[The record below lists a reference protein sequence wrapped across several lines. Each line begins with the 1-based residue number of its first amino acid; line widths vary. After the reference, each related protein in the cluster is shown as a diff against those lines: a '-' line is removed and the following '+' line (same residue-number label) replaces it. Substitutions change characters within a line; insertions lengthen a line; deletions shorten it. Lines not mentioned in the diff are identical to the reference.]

1 MCIAYLVT
9 IMRKLLLLATAVAFG
24 AVACSQEVADD
35 EESDQ
40 DVVSIDVSK
49 AKVVEAGRFV
59 KAGHAERTL
68 EASSV
73 TSLRMN
79 GFGKTRIQV
88 TAKSADGSFAP
99 VIAIEGPVPGR
110 AKVVASKV
118 GRKASGASL
127 DVVLE
132 ERGAYRILVGTSSS
146 FKGKA
151 GAAGGVVVDAKC
163 LANCDLP
170 EIPLADVVADLKAKV
185 GPEALERALDAHLAQ
200 SVQDPEL
207 RARISA
213 GVHQAVSGGGDV
225 SALPVVPMSALGAA
239 QVIFDRAPSQGARPA
254 EGPSVVSLDDVKKGC
269 AVTRE
274 KLAPVN
280 PSLPGLE
287 TGEPADYSYDDCSL
301 ARLEGLARVLNAVS
315 LGNGGALVD
324 GAARYESVDA
334 VVRMLIESGHH
345 VVVDNSRY
353 YADFLGLSYEG
364 KTVMAPVWV
373 DTGIAIPGGGTLR
386 VPAPHAHHNVFV
398 DGPVFRGQLK
408 FYLGAF
414 GGGTAFRAQSNLTR
428 HWSGGRAQ
436 YTYDSATD
444 ADKVVKVLSLAGD
457 LRKKWQAE
465 GRSLPNDGYGTLGV
479 CTDST
484 AVLEQA
490 MEGKVTLF
498 PLAHPK
504 VTTPRDDLD
513 RVLQKIPSDLAG
525 FEPGDATRRIRTSLP
540 FDSLEEVPFPA
551 VRASLGRL

>member
-1 MCIAYLVT
+1 
-9 IMRKLLLLATAVAFG
+9 MRKLLLLTTAVAFG
-24 AVACSQEVADD
+24 AVACSQEIADD

-59 KAGHAERTL
+59 KEGHAERAL

-88 TAKSADGSFAP
+88 TARSADGSFAP
-99 VIAIEGPVPGR
+99 VLAVEGPIPGKP
-110 AKVVASKV
+110 KVVASKI
-118 GRKASGASL
+118 GRKATGATL

-163 LANCDLP
+163 VENCALP
-170 EIPLADVVADLKAKV
+170 EIPLADVLADLKSKV
-185 GPEALERALDAHLAQ
+185 GAETLERALDAHLAQ
-200 SVQDPEL
+200 SVQDPDL
-207 RARISA
+207 RAKIA
-213 GVHQAVSGGGDV
+213 GGVHQAVAGGADV
-225 SALPVVPMSALGAA
+225 STLPIVPMSALGAA
-239 QVIFDRAPSQGARPA
+239 QVIFDHAPSKGEKPA
-254 EGPSVVSLDDVKKGC
+254 EGPSVVSLDDVKKDC
-269 AVTRE
+269 KVERSA
-274 KLAPVN
+274 LSPVN
-280 PSLPGLE
+280 AALPGLE
-287 TGEPADYSYDDCSL
+287 YGEPADYSYDDCSL
-301 ARLEGLARVLNAVS
+301 ARLEGLARALNSVS

-324 GAARYESVDA
+324 GDARYESVDA
-334 VVRMLIESGHH
+334 VVRMLVESGHR

-353 YADFLGLSYEG
+353 YADFLGLNYQG
-364 KTVMAPVWV
+364 KTIMAPVWV
-373 DTGIAIPGGGTLR
+373 DTGITIPGGGTLR
-386 VPAPHAHHNVFV
+386 IPAPHAHHNVFV

-436 YTYDSATD
+436 YTYDSAKD
-444 ADKVVKVLSLAGD
+444 AEKVVKILSLAGG

-504 VTTPRDDLD
+504 VETPKDDLD
-513 RVLQKIPSDLAG
+513 RVLQKLPSDLAG
-525 FEPGDATRRIRTSLP
+525 FEPGDATRRIRSSIP
-540 FDSLEEVPFPA
+540 FDTLEEVPFPA
-551 VRASLGRL
+551 VRAGLSKL